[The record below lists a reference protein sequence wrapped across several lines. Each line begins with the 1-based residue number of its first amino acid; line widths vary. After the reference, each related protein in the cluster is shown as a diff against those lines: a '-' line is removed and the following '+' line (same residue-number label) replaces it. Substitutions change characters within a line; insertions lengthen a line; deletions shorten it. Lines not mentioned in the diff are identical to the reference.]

1 MSNFLEELTSSMENC
16 WREDDWADNTDEVSV
31 AMDLVDSLDEN
42 ARRMLEIGIVQDK
55 LIELGFEL
63 DGISRVYLM
72 LNKPLV
78 IKESHIIGLEIYFNE
93 MGALLKATSEVFSFA
108 SPNWQEDLINRVKEL
123 IK

>member
-1 MSNFLEELTSSMENC
+1 MSDFLDDLRVDIGSLSLADGWSSNLKDVGEC
-16 WREDDWADNTDEVSV
+16 QGT
-31 AMDLVDSLDEN
+31 LDALGDN
-42 ARRMLEIGIVQDK
+42 ARRMIEIGILQDE
-55 LIELGFEL
+55 LIKLGFKL

-108 SPNWQEDLINRVKEL
+108 SPSWQEDLINRVKEL